1 MGTMVRDQEEGHSK
15 MIGLYEED
23 LEMDYVDWNFI
34 LKTVLESLYE

>member
-1 MGTMVRDQEEGHSK
+1 MGTMVRNQEEGHSE

-34 LKTVLESLYE
+34 LKTVLENLYD